1 LAGSSISKHGIRL
14 RDDFTQRTIA
24 DTAKAV
30 GYRCSNPDCQRLTVG
45 SNAEHDGVINLGVAA
60 HITAASPGG
69 PRYDDTADAE
79 TRKGKDNCIWLCQ
92 DCAKLI
98 DSNPEHFTVTLLQD
112 WKHGAEKRTFREL
125 VAPQRRPG
133 GAEEAAKKIEAAL
146 GDAAGRTAGGGALEF
161 EKIRQAALT
170 DLAGF
175 KRMAALPDYAVALNL
190 RVHGDKTSPSFT
202 IERLPSAIDVAHEVC
217 IIAPPGTGKTTTLL
231 QLADAVLAS
240 NKAIALFVRLGEWST
255 QSSPI
260 MTSISERR
268 AFKSVDPSEL
278 TRLADEGRL
287 VLLLDG
293 WNELDVDSRSRL
305 RAELTK
311 MRRELPELR
320 IVISTRRQALDVPV
334 SGPKVDVEALSENQ
348 QLQIARGVSGATGEH
363 VLDQARR
370 TPGVRS
376 LISTPLYLTSLLKG
390 APSGA
395 LPTTK
400 EEILRMFVQEQERMA
415 EHEEPLHT
423 DLLGCHERFL
433 TALAVEAT
441 QTANTAISDFR
452 ARAVVTTAEDALVS
466 EGQIN
471 ERLEPKTVL
480 EVLVSHHTLIS
491 TGADEGGVSFQHQQ
505 FEEWYASFEVERAM
519 RASAAADDAA
529 RRHLRVDILNQP
541 AWEESILFACE
552 RVSRMAGGADIV
564 GAAVLLA
571 LAIDPMLAA
580 EMIYRSDAAAWDR
593 VSTNILAFANRWHRA
608 GAADRAARFMV
619 MTGRPEFAPTI
630 WPLATSEDSQV
641 QPPVLRNPPRF
652 RPSVLGT
659 NIRDRVGGLPEEVRK
674 NLLSTLVFEG
684 GFDGIDLASE
694 IAKTDPSPAV
704 QFAVVEA
711 LLFRRAERHATELL
725 NCASGEVWPLLA
737 QKGYADEL
745 SGDAAERMS
754 AERRKLIENE
764 QNPLRR
770 ASFILNFAI
779 GTDADST
786 ALADSI
792 ASPDFPARD
801 QNAAGMLH
809 RSFRNYPGPIAQGLL
824 RRLEAGLEIPFRTE
838 DLLTDVP
845 SIDDGAIAAGALD
858 PETER
863 KTGHVAARIVGPK
876 TTGSLIDI
884 YLDVNK
890 SFSTPEGRTDRALA
904 DRYDAIRRQ
913 INTTRAS
920 SFVPAIL
927 SHHASNEPR
936 VIGALARL
944 VAQHGSEDEDRKKP
958 LPLGSDQIA
967 PFVSMVRGWV
977 DALIPLADS
986 DPHLVA
992 EVASAVGRVGRVEL
1006 IPDLR
1011 RLLDADLARLQ
1022 KETQGGRRRGAR
1034 TLCSNQY
1041 SIAFARIDGD
1051 AIVPVVSEYLENH
1064 EFGFMAGVLLV
1075 EAHHRQ
1081 VNTAMWDPMRR
1092 WPDFSGVEAARE
1104 RRRST
1109 PAPPSSPIAD
1119 RIFAAIERLGRPE
1132 NENKAQ
1138 LLAIQLGKLAVSIPH
1153 GDRRET
1159 VGKLLSLPQPIR
1171 AKREL
1176 LAALVMDGEVISAD
1190 LVMQGVRTWIDE
1202 KNKNKHWMIDQHL
1215 WEVEG
1220 WLELLSFSDRP
1231 GTIVDAIAEVNTA
1244 IGREHEM
1251 ERVVAALSHAPGDVA
1266 ERVLGQLARQNRRLA
1281 SPYHWESAIIRRG
1294 TASSTLLLVDLA
1306 AERVFGNGRGGV
1318 DTWSLSERL
1327 VPLVDALSEVKSELI
1342 RRYQA
1347 GRGEQSGT
1355 LIEHIFAKLGDVDCF
1370 MALVQGYAWQN
1381 KKFDGLLDMSIRD
1394 IALRKEPVEGSS
1406 GAYEYEPV
1414 AIAKLRKDLFDML
1427 AGTPQEA
1434 ALAEACLTAID
1445 RLRDEHGSVAS
1456 EPRHPDIDSGRPWP
1470 LAAGDTLQ

>member
-1 LAGSSISKHGIRL
+1 L

-45 SNAEHDGVINLGVAA
+45 SNAEHDGVINVGVGA
-60 HITAASPGG
+60 HITAASAGG
-69 PRYDDTADAE
+69 PRYDESGDTD
-79 TRKGKDNCIWLCQ
+79 TRRGKDNCIWLCQ

-98 DSNPEHFTVTLLQD
+98 DSNPTHFSVPLLQG
-112 WKHGAEKRTFREL
+112 WKRGAENRTFREL
-125 VAPQRRPG
+125 VAPQRRPS
-133 GAEEAAKKIEAAL
+133 GAEEAAKKLEAAL
-146 GDAAGRTAGGGALEF
+146 GDAAGHTAGDGAPEF
-161 EKIRQAALT
+161 ANIRQAAFI

-190 RVHGDKTSPSFT
+190 RIHGDKSSPSFT
-202 IERLPSAIDVAHEVC
+202 IERLPSAIEVAHEVC

-240 NKAIALFVRLGEWST
+240 NKTIALFVRLGEWST

-260 MTSISERR
+260 MASISERR
-268 AFKSVDPSEL
+268 AFRGVDPSEL
-278 TRLADEGRL
+278 SRLADEERL

-305 RAELTK
+305 WSELTK

-348 QLQIARGVSGATGEH
+348 QLQIARGISGATGEH

-376 LISTPLYLTSLLKG
+376 LISTPIYLTALLKG
-390 APSGA
+390 APSGT

-415 EHEEPLHT
+415 EHEEPLHA

-452 ARAVVTTAEDALVS
+452 ARAVMTTAEDAMVS

-480 EVLVSHHTLIS
+480 EVLVSHHTLIR

-519 RASAAADDAA
+519 RASVADEDEA

-571 LAIDPMLAA
+571 LATDPMLAA
-580 EMIYRSDAAAWDR
+580 EMIYRSDAAVWDR
-593 VSTNILAFANRWHRA
+593 VSEDVLAFASRWHRA

-619 MTGRPEFAPTI
+619 MTGRPEFATTI

-641 QPPVLRNPPRF
+641 QLPVLRNPPRF
-652 RPSVLGT
+652 RPAVLGP
-659 NIRDRVGGLPEEVRK
+659 NIQDRIRGLPEDVRQ
-674 NLLSTLVFEG
+674 NLLSSLVFEG

-694 IAKTDPSPAV
+694 IAKTDPSPGV

-711 LLFRRAERHATELL
+711 LLFRRAERHVAELL
-725 NCASGEVWPLLA
+725 SCASDEVWSLLA

-745 SGDAAERMS
+745 SGDAAARMS
-754 AERRKLIENE
+754 AERRKLIESE

-770 ASFILNFAI
+770 AGFILNFGSDTHAD
-779 GTDADST
+779 GDALSD
-786 ALADSI
+786 AI

-801 QNAAGMLH
+801 QHAAGMLH

-838 DLLTDVP
+838 DLLADVP
-845 SIDDGAIAAGALD
+845 SIDDGSIAAAALD

-884 YLDVNK
+884 YLDLNK
-890 SFSTPEGRTDRALA
+890 TFSTPEGRTDRALA
-904 DRYDAIRRQ
+904 DRYDAVRRR

-927 SHHASNEPR
+927 NHHASSEPR
-936 VIGALARL
+936 AIGALARL

-958 LPLGSDQIA
+958 LPLGSDQVA
-967 PFVSMVRGWV
+967 PVVSMVRGWV
-977 DALIPLADS
+977 DAVIPLAES
-986 DPHLVA
+986 EPHLVA
-992 EVASAVGRVGRVEL
+992 EVASSVGRVGRVEL
-1006 IPDLR
+1006 IQDLK

-1022 KETQGGRRRGAR
+1022 KAAQGGQRGGAR
-1034 TLCSNQY
+1034 MLYINQY
-1041 SIAFARIDGD
+1041 SNAFARINGD
-1051 AIVPVVSEYLENH
+1051 AIIPVVSEYLENY
-1064 EFGFMAGVLLV
+1064 EFGFQAGVLLL

-1081 VNTAMWDPMRR
+1081 ANTAMWDPMRR
-1092 WPDFSGVEAARE
+1092 WPDFSDVETVRE
-1104 RRRST
+1104 RRRS
-1109 PAPPSSPIAD
+1109 PPPPPSSPMAD
-1119 RIFAAIERLGRPE
+1119 RIFAAIERLGGPE
-1132 NENKAQ
+1132 NEDKAQ

-1159 VGKLLSLPQPIR
+1159 IESLLSLPQPIR
-1171 AKREL
+1171 TKREL

-1190 LVMQGVRTWIDE
+1190 LVMQGVRAWIDE
-1202 KNKNKHWMIDQHL
+1202 KNKNKYWMIDQHL

-1220 WLELLSFSDRP
+1220 WLELLPFSDRP
-1231 GTIVDAIAEVNTA
+1231 ETIVDAIAEVNTA

-1251 ERVVAALSHAPGDVA
+1251 ERIITALSHAPGEVA
-1266 ERVLGQLARQNRRLA
+1266 ERLLGQLARQNRRLA
-1281 SPYHWESAIIRRG
+1281 SLYHWESAIVRRG
-1294 TASSTLLLVDLA
+1294 TASSALLLIDLV
-1306 AERVFGNGRGGV
+1306 AEGVLGNGRGGV
-1318 DTWSLSERL
+1318 DPWSLSERL
-1327 VPLVDALSEVKSELI
+1327 VSLVKAFPEVRSELV
-1342 RRYQA
+1342 RRYQV
-1347 GRGEQSGT
+1347 GRGGQSGA
-1355 LIEHIFAKLGDVDCF
+1355 LIEHLFAKLGDVDCF
-1370 MALVQGYAWQN
+1370 LALVQGYAWQN
-1381 KKFDGLLDMSIRD
+1381 KRFDGLLDLAIRD
-1394 IALRKEPVEGSS
+1394 IALRKEPVEGWS
-1406 GAYEYEPV
+1406 GAYQYQPV
-1414 AIAKLRKDLFDML
+1414 AIVMLRKDLFAML
-1427 AGTPQEA
+1427 NGTPQEA
-1434 ALAEACLTAID
+1434 TLAAACLSAID
-1445 RLRDEHGSVAS
+1445 QIRDEHGSVAS
-1456 EPRHPDIDSGRPWP
+1456 EPRHPDIESGRRWP
-1470 LAAGDTLQ
+1470 PAAGETRQ